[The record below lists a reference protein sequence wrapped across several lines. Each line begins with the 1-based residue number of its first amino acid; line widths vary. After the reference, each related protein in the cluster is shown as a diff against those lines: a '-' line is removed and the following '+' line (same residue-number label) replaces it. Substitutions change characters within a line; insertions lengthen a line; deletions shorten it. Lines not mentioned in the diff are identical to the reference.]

1 MTTLYLGTRT
11 YGVPNP
17 MLNFRAA
24 AARRDG
30 ARIRF
35 CLVSGGLAFYGL
47 WP

>member
-1 MTTLYLGTRT
+1 MTTYIGTLRI
-11 YGVPNP
+11 GLSPG
-17 MLNFRAA
+17 LFLRAA

-35 CLVSGGLAFYGL
+35 CIVAGGLAFYGL